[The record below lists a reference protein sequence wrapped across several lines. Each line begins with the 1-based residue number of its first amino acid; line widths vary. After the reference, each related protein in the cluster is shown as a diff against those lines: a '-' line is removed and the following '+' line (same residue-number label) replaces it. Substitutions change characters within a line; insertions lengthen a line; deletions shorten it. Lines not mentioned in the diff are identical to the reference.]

1 MIFIVKLFQA
11 EDLPALDE
19 DASNVLSK
27 SQRFLLYH
35 ATKRFMNASELKALI
50 QEVLHH
56 QDDHPGFDLDSVDHD
71 LHERLMKAVEEGD
84 IEIIDMWKEGDG
96 DQDVKYVKRKWS
108 N

>member
-11 EDLPALDE
+11 EDLTALDE

-56 QDDHPGFDLDSVDHD
+56 PDFDLDSVSHD

-84 IEIIDMWKEGDG
+84 ILTCRRRVMETKMSGLLKE
-96 DQDVKYVKRKWS
+96 S
-108 N
+108 